1 MITLVPP
8 VISALT
14 GGVLIL
20 LQSALVFAAAN
31 QRRLHGPS
39 VGEPT
44 DPNVTRAI
52 RRHGNLA
59 ENAAIFI
66 VCVALLEMLG
76 GGRLWVEVLC
86 AAFVA
91 ARLLHAFGLS
101 LKNPT
106 NAFRV
111 VGIILTVFVGLSL
124 GGRLIVVA
132 VRLLAAGG

>member
-1 MITLVPP
+1 MTVVPP
-8 VISALT
+8 VISAFT
-14 GGVLIL
+14 AGILIL

-44 DPNVTRAI
+44 DLNVTRAI

-66 VCVALLEMLG
+66 ACIALLEMLG
-76 GGRLWVEVLC
+76 GGRVWVEVLC
-86 AAFVA
+86 GAFVA

-101 LKNPT
+101 LKNTT

-111 VGIILTVFVGLSL
+111 VGVILTVVVGLTL
-124 GGRLIVVA
+124 G
-132 VRLLAAGG
+132 VRLVLVAAPYLRG

>member
-1 MITLVPP
+1 MTVIPP
-8 VISALT
+8 VISAFT
-14 GGVLIL
+14 AGILIL
-20 LQSALVFAAAN
+20 LQTALVFAAVN
-31 QRRLHGPS
+31 QRRQHGPS

-44 DPNVTRAI
+44 NPDVTRAI

-66 VCVALLEMLG
+66 ACIALLEMLG
-76 GGRLWVEVLC
+76 GGRVWVEVLC

-101 LKNPT
+101 LKNTT

-111 VGIILTVFVGLSL
+111 VGVILTVVVGLTL
-124 GGRLIVVA
+124 G
-132 VRLLAAGG
+132 VRLVLVAAPYLHG

>member
-1 MITLVPP
+1 MTVIPP
-8 VISALT
+8 VISAFT
-14 GGVLIL
+14 AGILIL

-39 VGEPT
+39 VGEST
-44 DPNVTRAI
+44 DVNVTRAV

-66 VCVALLEMLG
+66 ACIALLEMLG
-76 GGRLWVEVLC
+76 GGRVWVEVLC

-91 ARLLHAFGLS
+91 ARVLHAFGLS
-101 LKNPT
+101 LKNTT

-111 VGIILTVFVGLSL
+111 VGIILTVFVGLIL
-124 GGRLIVVA
+124 G
-132 VRLLAAGG
+132 VRLVLVAAPYLRG

>member
-1 MITLVPP
+1 MIYTPP
-8 VISALT
+8 VVSALT
-14 GGVLIL
+14 AGILIL

-44 DPNVTRAI
+44 DLNVTRAV

-66 VCVALLEMLG
+66 ACVGLLEILG
-76 GGRLWVEVLC
+76 GGRLWVEILC

-91 ARLLHAFGLS
+91 ARLFHAFGLS
-101 LKNPT
+101 LKNTT

-111 VGIILTVFVGLSL
+111 VGVILTVIVGLTL

-132 VRLLAAGG
+132 VRLLAAGA

>member
-1 MITLVPP
+1 MTVIPP
-8 VISALT
+8 VISAFT
-14 GGVLIL
+14 AGILIL

-31 QRRLHGPS
+31 QRRQHGPS

-44 DPNVTRAI
+44 DLNVTRAV

-66 VCVALLEMLG
+66 ACIALFEMLG
-76 GGRLWVEVLC
+76 GGRVWVEVLC

-101 LKNPT
+101 LKNTT

-111 VGIILTVFVGLSL
+111 VGIILTVFVGLTL
-124 GGRLIVVA
+124 G
-132 VRLLAAGG
+132 VRLVLVAAPYLRG

>member
-1 MITLVPP
+1 MTVIPP
-8 VISALT
+8 VISAFT
-14 GGVLIL
+14 AGILIL
-20 LQSALVFAAAN
+20 LQTALVFAAVN
-31 QRRLHGPS
+31 QRRQHGPS

-44 DPNVTRAI
+44 NPDVTRAI

-66 VCVALLEMLG
+66 ACIALLEMLG
-76 GGRLWVEVLC
+76 GGRVWVEVLC

-101 LKNPT
+101 LKNTT

-111 VGIILTVFVGLSL
+111 VGVILTVVVGLTL
-124 GGRLIVVA
+124 G
-132 VRLLAAGG
+132 VRLVLVAAPYLRG

>member
-91 ARLLHAFGLS
+91 ARLFHAFGLS

-132 VRLLAAGG
+132 VRHLAG

>member
-1 MITLVPP
+1 MTIVPP
-8 VISALT
+8 VISAFT
-14 GGVLIL
+14 AGILIL
-20 LQSALVFAAAN
+20 LQTALVFAAVN
-31 QRRLHGPS
+31 QRRQHGPS

-44 DPNVTRAI
+44 NPDVTRAI

-66 VCVALLEMLG
+66 ACIALLEMLG
-76 GGRLWVEVLC
+76 GGRVWVEVLC

-101 LKNPT
+101 LKNTT

-111 VGIILTVFVGLSL
+111 VGVILTVVVGLTL
-124 GGRLIVVA
+124 G
-132 VRLLAAGG
+132 VRLVLVAAPYLRG